1 MYCISPVLCVSK
13 CLGSKPV
20 SCGGRII
27 SLFIFPLLVSL
38 SVLISFPSSHDKH
51 SGFLI
56 RLGKI
61 QNLYLTPSQEGVI
74 YISYNIVQQKTSIG
88 SRQPVSIISITGVAF
103 QFFCNAQTH
112 PLRWLLY
119 VTLTVR
125 LPDRVRPN
133 RTIKFHA
140 SVGDNGCRNIRYIYS
155 IISQVFIEFCHF
167 ACVVSFLWKVLW
179 VYGGIKSETKL
190 KGTKNKK
197 EGVKTNP
204 NIHKV

>member
-1 MYCISPVLCVSK
+1 MSSSGDSWNYTEIKQTIAKGSPTSIRSSLMYCISPVLCVSK

-38 SVLISFPSSHDKH
+38 SVLILFPSSHDKH

-103 QFFCNAQTH
+103 QFLCNAQTH
-112 PLRWLLY
+112 PLR
-119 VTLTVR
+119 
-125 LPDRVRPN
+125 
-133 RTIKFHA
+133 
-140 SVGDNGCRNIRYIYS
+140 
-155 IISQVFIEFCHF
+155 
-167 ACVVSFLWKVLW
+167 
-179 VYGGIKSETKL
+179 
-190 KGTKNKK
+190 
-197 EGVKTNP
+197 
-204 NIHKV
+204 